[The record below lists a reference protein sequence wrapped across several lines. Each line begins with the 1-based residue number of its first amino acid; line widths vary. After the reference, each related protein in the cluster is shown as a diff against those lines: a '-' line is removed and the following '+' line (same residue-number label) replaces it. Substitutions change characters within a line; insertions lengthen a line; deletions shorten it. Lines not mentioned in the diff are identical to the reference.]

1 MGLTAYI
8 GNLKTHEI
16 KIKAR
21 EDSEPQK
28 KVGVAFKA
36 SPRKHKKKSVA
47 TPTISD
53 DEKEDDE
60 ELTLFVK
67 NMRRMYH
74 KVEGAKEK
82 RQEKKDKKKAM
93 KITTC
98 DSDSESE

>member
-1 MGLTAYI
+1 MSPTAYI

-16 KIKAR
+16 NIKAR

-82 RQEKKDKKKAM
+82 NDKKRK
-93 KITTC
+93 TRRRQ
-98 DSDSESE
+98 